1 MAQAALVQ
9 NTDPAPAPVVAAP
22 PAPEPIKTVKMEL
35 VRHYVPKHL
44 VSIVGHTKP
53 EKKVKNAAGQ
63 ITILQKEEWVPG
75 EMMPHELAGV
85 GYAKKIWAGTV
96 IEVPEDEGR
105 QMRANKIA
113 EVYL

>member
-35 VRHYVPKHL
+35 VRNYVPRKL
-44 VSIVGHTKP
+44 VSIVGYKKP
-53 EKKVKNAAGQ
+53 EKSVKNAAGQ
-63 ITILQKEEWVPG
+63 VIVLQKEEWVDG
-75 EMMPHELAGV
+75 EMKPHDMAGV
-85 GYAKKIWAGTV
+85 GYTKKIWAGTV